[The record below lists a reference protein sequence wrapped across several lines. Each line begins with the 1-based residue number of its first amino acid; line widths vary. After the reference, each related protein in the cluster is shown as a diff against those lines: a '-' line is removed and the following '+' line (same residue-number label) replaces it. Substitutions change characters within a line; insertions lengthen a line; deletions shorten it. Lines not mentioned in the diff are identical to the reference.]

1 VIFRKCAMFLV
12 CVVVAVGVAGADT
25 KIVQQSHQ
33 DAFSMMGRS
42 QPAKD
47 DEQVTWI
54 GGDRMRVDQ
63 GESSMVVRL
72 DLKKMFFLD
81 HSNKTSSAV
90 DLPFDLKQYLP
101 PQMGEQMLQ
110 MMKFEVTVTPRDETR
125 TIGDW
130 QTRRYDITMKS
141 AMMTVESTYWVSSD
155 IEIDFTLYHEL
166 YQQILAAQP
175 GLAKL
180 GEELKKIDG
189 YPVVQ
194 EGVMKM
200 SMMGDTTIGMST
212 TTTSI
217 EEISPPDGLYD
228 PPSDYAD
235 EPFDF
240 AKRMQQSQ

>member
-1 VIFRKCAMFLV
+1 VIFQKFALLLV
-12 CVVVAVGVAGADT
+12 SVVVAAGVAGADT
-25 KIVQQSHQ
+25 KIVQQTHQ

-47 DEQVTWI
+47 DAQVTWI

-81 HSNKTSSAV
+81 HTNKTTSAV
-90 DLPFDLKQYLP
+90 DLPLDLKQYLP

-110 MMKFEVTVTPRDETR
+110 MMKFDVTVTPRDETR
-125 TIGDW
+125 TIGEW
-130 QTRRYDITMKS
+130 QTRRYDIAMKS
-141 AMMTVESTYWVSSD
+141 AMITVESTYWVSSD
-155 IEIDFTLYHEL
+155 IEINFALYNEL
-166 YQQILAAQP
+166 YRQILAAQP

-180 GEELKKIDG
+180 GEELTKIDG
-189 YPVVQ
+189 FPVVQ

-200 SMMGDTTIGMST
+200 SMMGDTTIGTST

-217 EEISPPDGLYD
+217 EEMSPPDGLYD
-228 PPSDYAD
+228 PPSDYTD

-240 AKRMQQSQ
+240 AKRMQQQQ